1 MLKHH
6 DKIERN
12 SILLL
17 ILTIIVISI
26 GGIVE
31 IVPLFRI
38 ETTIEKVD
46 GIRPYTPLELVG
58 AKIYKREGCYGCHS
72 QQVRVLRDEV
82 ERYGHYSIAAESM
95 YDYPFQWGSKRT
107 GPDLARLGGKYSDEW
122 HTRHLI
128 NPRDVVP
135 ESIMPGYKFLIDRDA
150 VLSSI
155 GDDMNVLRKLGV
167 PYNDEMI
174 QNAVSDGMLQAS
186 TDREVEGLLKRY
198 GKKVNIRDFDS
209 NANRVTEMDALVAY
223 LQMLGTLVDFSNF
236 EPIGYHKKTLK
247 EKISNQKNSSSKD
260 ESQNISENNNDKNSE
275 KNSNKSL
282 PNNQKINDNNDKNI
296 NNINTEMLNTN
307 KLKNDKLNVEKIT
320 EEKINEE
327 KINTNQIKENKIK
340 TNKLN
345 YKSTEVN

>member
-247 EKISNQKNSSSKD
+247 EKISNQENSSSKD
-260 ESQNISENNNDKNSE
+260 ESQNISENNNVKNSE